1 MKNASVPAVK
11 AVTLPPVTGTTIP
24 LVDQLIAAIG
34 VPREILASNEDI
46 STAWQQLPALLT
58 KIPPQLRDPLLA
70 RMCIAVS
77 VGLLDA
83 AINYAWNSSM
93 VELRNKVRAFGI
105 TIVPQVIGKP
115 FDDSTLDEMQDS
127 DLLALCLS
135 LNLLTE
141 EGFFMLDQSRD
152 VRNNFSAA
160 HPPIGT
166 VDAYEYL
173 NFLNRCA
180 KHALNDSIN
189 PRGVDVTVFLSAVK
203 GGTFNDFQRS
213 EWIARIK
220 ETHQAQ
226 REALTSILHG
236 IYCDPAVGEE
246 ARLNAIGLAEAVAGE
261 FTAKTKSELVTRHT
275 GYSAE
280 GKKDRHSA
288 SQQFFAKLGIVGLLS
303 EAERHTMVVAACKR
317 LMSVHQACNNFYNE
331 PSFAERLLEISGQ
344 SPIPDSAKEEFVE
357 TVITCSV
364 GNAYGTCRAADI
376 DYTTIIR
383 RFSPKEVDVLFQL
396 LEKQNVLTVR
406 VQNHTRCK
414 TKLRSVISM
423 INEKTV
429 PARHSKAYKT
439 WIQ

>member
-1 MKNASVPAVK
+1 MTHTNTPVVGT
-11 AVTLPPVTGTTIP
+11 VTLPAVTETTIP
-24 LVDQLIAAIG
+24 LLDQLIKAIG

-70 RMCIAVS
+70 RMCVAVS

-83 AINYAWNSSM
+83 AINYAWNSSII
-93 VELRNKVRAFGI
+93 ELRNKVRAFGV

-115 FDDSTLDEMQDS
+115 FDDQVLDEMQDS
-127 DLLALCLS
+127 ELLGLCLS

-189 PRGVDVTVFLSAVK
+189 PRGVDVTVFISAVK
-203 GGTFNDFQRS
+203 GATFNEFQRS
-213 EWIARIK
+213 EWIGRIK

-226 REALTSILHG
+226 REALISILHG

-246 ARLNAIGLAEAVAGE
+246 ARLNALGLAEAFAGE
-261 FTAKTKSELVTRHT
+261 FTAKTKSELVMRHT

-288 SQQFFAKLGIVGLLS
+288 SQQFFSKLSIVGLLS

-317 LMSVHQACNNFYNE
+317 LMSAHQAYNNFYNE
-331 PSFAERLLEISGQ
+331 TPFAERLLEISSQ
-344 SPIPDSAKEEFVE
+344 SPIPDSAKEDFVE
-357 TVITCSV
+357 TVVTCSV
-364 GNAYGTCRAADI
+364 GNQYGTCRAADV
-376 DYTTIIR
+376 DYTTMIR

-396 LEKQNVLTVR
+396 FEKQNVLTVR
-406 VQNHTRCK
+406 VRNHARCK

-423 INEKTV
+423 INEKTI
-429 PARHSKAYKT
+429 PARHSNTYKT
-439 WIQ
+439 WTQ